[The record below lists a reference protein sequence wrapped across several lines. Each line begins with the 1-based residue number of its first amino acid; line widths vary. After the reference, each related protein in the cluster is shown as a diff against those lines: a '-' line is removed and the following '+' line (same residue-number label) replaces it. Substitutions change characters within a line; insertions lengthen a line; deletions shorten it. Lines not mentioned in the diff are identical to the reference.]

1 MKKID
6 SPEKR
11 LRLKLRREPY
21 WHQISPGRFLGYRR
35 TKAGGSWIARIRCD
49 DNKQKYHAL
58 ESDLEFEEALKTASE
73 WMDSTGGLVNHR
85 CTLKDVVHD
94 YVKHLEINNSKQS
107 SYDVDL
113 RLKKHLSSKL
123 LNTELSSLNT
133 AQLKCL
139 HNGMVNTVG
148 DDEDERKSKDSA
160 NRVLSM
166 LKAALNLA
174 FRDGHVAS
182 ATEWNRV
189 SAFKN
194 VTANRRLF
202 LTDKQVIAL
211 LVKAE
216 GGFYLLL
223 KAGVLT
229 GARYGE
235 LAGAKVKDFDPV
247 DGTIELDGKTGHRI
261 CYLSNDAVRFF
272 KDVCKDRLS
281 EAYLLV
287 KDDGMAWRK
296 SHHLRVMREVIKLAK
311 LPKEC
316 VFYSLR
322 HYHISKALL
331 SGMPMQV
338 VAENT
343 GTSVRMIEKHY
354 GKFTLKD
361 RRDMMNEIDLG

>member
-6 SPEKR
+6 STEKR

-35 TKAGGSWIARIRCD
+35 TIAGGSWIARIRD

-58 ESDLEFEEALKTASE
+58 ESDLEFEEALKDASE
-73 WMDSTGGLVNHR
+73 WMDSVGGIENYR
-85 CTLKDVVHD
+85 YTLRNAVDD
-94 YVKHLEINNSKQS
+94 YVKHLEINNGKQS
-107 SYDVDL
+107 SRDVEL
-113 RLKKHLSSKL
+113 RLKKHLSSRL
-123 LNTELSSLNT
+123 LNIELSSLNT
-133 AQLKCL
+133 AQLKRL
-139 HNGMVNTVG
+139 HNGMVNTEG
-148 DDEDERKSKDSA
+148 DEEDERKSKDSA
-160 NRVLSM
+160 NRVLSI

-182 ATEWNRV
+182 DTEWDRV

-202 LTDKQVIAL
+202 LTDKQVTAL
-211 LVKAE
+211 LEKSKGGFYRLVKA
-216 GGFYLLL
+216 
-223 KAGVLT
+223 GVVT

-235 LAGAKVKDFDPV
+235 LARAKVKDFDPG
-247 DGTIELDGKTGHRI
+247 DGTIELTGKTGHRI
-261 CYLSNDAVRFF
+261 CYLSDTSVKFF
-272 KDVCKDRLS
+272 KGVCKDRLP

-287 KDDGMAWRK
+287 KDDGTAWGK
-296 SHHLRVMREVIKLAK
+296 SHHLRTMRKVVKLAK

-322 HYHISKALL
+322 HYHISKTLH

-354 GKFTLKD
+354 GKFTGED
-361 RRDMMNEIDLG
+361 RRQMMNEVVLG